1 MIIITG
7 SGSAHTSNTTIS
19 AFKCFK
25 ISAVY
30 GPACNTA
37 AVALACGDLL
47 RPRILFVYELD
58 LLIDYLANKPVD
70 RDVHPVTLLALGN
83 KGVLK
88 TWFSSK
94 IK

>member
-1 MIIITG
+1 
-7 SGSAHTSNTTIS
+7 
-19 AFKCFK
+19 
-25 ISAVY
+25 V
-30 GPACNTA
+30 
-37 AVALACGDLL
+37 LL
-47 RPRILFVYELD
+47 RKVLKWNSRNLEIGNPVSSIDYPGFNQPKNYRPSAIRLLPRGLFVYDLD
-58 LLIDYLANKPVD
+58 LLVDYLANKPVD

>member
-1 MIIITG
+1 V
-7 SGSAHTSNTTIS
+7 
-19 AFKCFK
+19 AF
-25 ISAVY
+25 S
-30 GPACNTA
+30 
-37 AVALACGDLL
+37 
-47 RPRILFVYELD
+47 LFVYELD